1 MVVWGHISRLLEQE
15 PACVLVTVASVAGS
29 TPREVGARMIVREDG
44 GYHGTIGGGTL
55 EFEAIRIACAML
67 RSGETGLTIRRMSLG
82 PDLGQCCGGSVEM
95 AFEVLEAS
103 QRQAAHQFAE
113 LEREGRMFSTVAKV
127 GDSHVNRSLFSGMEV
142 NTRFGLEGDRLVETF
157 GQRRQS
163 VFLFGAG
170 HVGKAVVLALA
181 PLPFEVTW
189 IDSRK
194 EIFPAAVPANV
205 RMVHQSRPE
214 HALESAPDGA
224 FVLAMTHCHAMDE
237 EIMAAAL
244 MQQRFAYCGVIGSK
258 TKRARFRKR
267 LKQRGLS
274 DGLLSEMV
282 CPIGVSTIKSKIPAA
297 IAAGIAVDLLQRE
310 ETAHQQADQ
319 PEGLENIGTF
329 SR

>member
-1 MVVWGHISRLLEQE
+1 MIVWGHIARLLEQQ

-55 EFEAIRIACAML
+55 EFEAIRIAREAL
-67 RSGETGLTIRRMSLG
+67 RQQETGLRIRRMSLG

-95 AFEVLEAS
+95 AFEVVKASQLEAA
-103 QRQAAHQFAE
+103 RQFAE
-113 LEREGRMFSTVAKV
+113 LEYLGGEFSTVAKV
-127 GDSHVNRSLFSGMEV
+127 ADGPLIRGLVAETGTKSRFTLKDGDL
-142 NTRFGLEGDRLVETF
+142 TETF
-157 GQRRQS
+157 GQKRQS

-181 PLPFEVTW
+181 PLPFRVTW
-189 IDSRK
+189 IDSRI

-205 RMVHQSRPE
+205 QMVHQSRPE
-214 HALESAPDGA
+214 CALESAPDGA

-244 MQQRFAYCGVIGSK
+244 MQQRFALCGVIGSK

-274 DGLLSEMV
+274 DSLLSEMV
-282 CPIGVSTIKSKIPAA
+282 CPIGVPTIRSKHPAA

-319 PEGLENIGTF
+319 PEGLENIRTF